1 MLKPRAVLFDIGST
15 LWSSPAEDP
24 GALDACYSRGRQIL
38 LDALGDAPPAQSLVE
53 AVEGYFAEWEEIW
66 RHDASIVTQAP
77 TEDFVAT
84 ALGRLGV
91 QAPPDALAAFT
102 DAILQVS
109 VGTAVVEPPEPG
121 MPEALAGLRAL
132 GLRLGCVSNA
142 FMGAATLHRIM
153 VERRLGEHLEM
164 TISSCEFG
172 YRKPHP
178 SIYEAAVERMGV
190 AAGEVIFVGDRV
202 EQDVVGPAKLGM
214 RTVLS
219 LQYREEDPSLGA
231 IPPDAVIRHLGE
243 LPDVAKAML
252 GASNK

>member
-1 MLKPRAVLFDIGST
+1 MPKPRAVLFDIGST

-24 GALDACYSRGRQIL
+24 GALEACYGRGHRIL
-38 LDALGDAPPAQSLVE
+38 LDALGAAPPVPSLVE

-77 TEDFVAT
+77 TTEFVAT
-84 ALGRLGV
+84 ALAKLGV
-91 QAPPDALAAFT
+91 QPPADALAAFT

-121 MPEALAGLRAL
+121 MPEALAGLREL

-142 FMGAATLHRIM
+142 FMDAATLHQIM
-153 VERRLGEHLEM
+153 VERRLGEHLEL

-178 SIYEAAVERMGV
+178 SIYEAAVDRMGIG
-190 AAGEVIFVGDRV
+190 ADEVIFVGDRV

-214 RTVLS
+214 RTVLT

-231 IPPDAVIRHLGE
+231 ISPDAVIRHLSE

-252 GASNK
+252 TG